1 VSSFH
6 THLALK
12 TSAKRDHRLK
22 SWLADST
29 ARVIILN
36 KEYNFIGSAGTV
48 TATGC
53 RPASN
58 TCPGNGGQDAINGAN
73 WCTNSDYPSVSVTY
87 DAAALTP
94 LEVKSNKSI
103 VGIGSNGVIRGVG
116 LRLSGGAENVI
127 IQNVHITELNPQ
139 YIWGGDAITLV
150 GTNKVWID
158 HCKVR
163 QPGPSQLSFHGG

>member
-1 VSSFH
+1 M
-6 THLALK
+6 
-12 TSAKRDHRLK
+12 
-22 SWLADST
+22 
-29 ARVIILN
+29 LN
-36 KEYNFIGSAGTV
+36 KEYNFLDSAGTV

-58 TCPGNGGQDAINGAN
+58 TCAGNGGQDAINEN
-73 WCTNSDYPSVSVTY
+73 DWCDSSYPEVSVTY

-103 VGIGSNGVIRGVG
+103 VGVGSSGVIRGIG

-127 IQNVHITELNPQ
+127 IQNIHITELNPQ

-150 GTNKVWID
+150 GSNKVWID
-158 HCKVR
+158 HCKV
-163 QPGPSQLSFHGG
+163 